1 MPNKIISVDKASL
14 FGWATVIAVAVFLL
28 AFAAMPSLVMFA
40 IPLYKTSG
48 FADLLIKL
56 LLIVSPTAAAI
67 GGGLLIIH
75 KPSAGGFTTV
85 FAGIGM
91 LIAWWGPIGWLLGP
105 LFLIAGAIGLGAWG
119 KFGILTSAVAL
130 ALPLL
135 ICIGAAVI
143 FSSASVES
151 KLAKIE
157 ARIYEVTGTLQW
169 QDEWPALNA
178 EQERLHALAD
188 VRKKQF
194 RIALIAASFL
204 GGIGSLSIATKLK
217 ERDSSAAK
225 GLFYGGCLCFLQGVV
240 VLSGVAPL
248 LW

>member
-1 MPNKIISVDKASL
+1 M
-14 FGWATVIAVAVFLL
+14 L
-28 AFAAMPSLVMFA
+28 AF
-40 IPLYKTSG
+40 PLYKTSG
-48 FADLLIKL
+48 FAGLVINL
-56 LLIVSPTAAAI
+56 LLVLSPTAAAT
-67 GGGLLIIH
+67 GGGLLIAH
-75 KPSAGGFTTV
+75 RTSAGGFTTAL
-85 FAGIGM
+85 AGIGM

-105 LFLIAGAIGLGAWG
+105 LFLISGAIGLGVWG
-119 KFGILTSAVAL
+119 KFGLLTYVVAL

-143 FSSASVES
+143 FSSVSVES

-169 QDEWPALNA
+169 QEEWPTLKA
-178 EQERLHALAD
+178 EKERLHALAD

-204 GGIGSLSIATKLK
+204 GGIGALGIATKLK
-217 ERDSSAAK
+217 VRAPSAAK
-225 GLFYGGCLCFLQGVV
+225 GLFFGGCLCFLQGVV
-240 VLSGVAPL
+240 ALLGVAPL